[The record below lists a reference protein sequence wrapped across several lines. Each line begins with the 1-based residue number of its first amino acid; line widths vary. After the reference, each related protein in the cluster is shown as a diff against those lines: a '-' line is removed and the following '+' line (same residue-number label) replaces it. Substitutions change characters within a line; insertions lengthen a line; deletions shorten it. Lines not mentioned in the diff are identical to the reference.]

1 MNAQRTGKYVRQ
13 PMGYEA
19 FMPKPLPPDP
29 PLVFDRNLQSALSEA
44 DRALARLDG
53 VAAVLPNPELFIAM
67 YVKKEALLSSQ
78 IEGTQA
84 SLQGV
89 LEFEADGMPRDDI
102 NEVKEV
108 INYVKAMDHGLA
120 RLNDFPFSSRLFREI
135 HAVLLAG
142 VRGRT
147 KTPGEYRRSQ
157 NWIGGAG
164 ASLAEAVF
172 VPPPADAVEELISD
186 LEKFIHA
193 GDNLPPLV
201 KIALVHAQ
209 FETIHPFLDGNG
221 RIGRLLITF
230 YLCWQG
236 ILSRPLLYLSHYLK
250 KNRQAYY
257 DKLLAVRTEGDWEGW
272 VEFFLS
278 GVKEVSLE
286 AADTARRII
295 DLKSRLSETI
305 FSSRRSRLSAL
316 RLLDLCFAMPLLD
329 VPLIASRL
337 ALSRQSTTQLV
348 DHFLSLGILHE
359 ITGKKRYRKFLFRDY
374 VALIAKGTELGQGG
388 RELGQKN
395 E

>member
-1 MNAQRTGKYVRQ
+1 MDAQRTGKYVRQ
-13 PMGYEA
+13 PQGYDA

-29 PLVFDRNLQSALSEA
+29 PLVFDRDLQSALSEA
-44 DRALARLDG
+44 DRSLARLDG

-84 SLQGV
+84 SLQGI
-89 LEFEADGMPRDDI
+89 LEFEADGIPRDDI
-102 NEVKEV
+102 NEIKEV

-120 RLNDFPFSSRLFREI
+120 RLKDFPFSSRLFREI
-135 HAVLLAG
+135 HALLLAG

-147 KTPGEYRRSQ
+147 KTPGEYRCSQ

-164 ASLAEAVF
+164 APLAEAVF
-172 VPPPADAVEELISD
+172 VPPPADAVEGLISD

-193 GDNLPPLV
+193 ADGLPPLV

-236 ILSRPLLYLSHYLK
+236 ILSRPLLYLSYYLK

-272 VEFFLS
+272 VGFFLR

-295 DLKSRLSETI
+295 DLKSRVSETI
-305 FSSRRSRLSAL
+305 HSSRRSGLSSL
-316 RLLDLCFAMPLLD
+316 RLLDLSFAMPLLD

-337 ALSRQSTTQLV
+337 ALSRQSATQLV
-348 DHFLSLGILHE
+348 DHFQSLGILHE
-359 ITGKKRYRKFLFRDY
+359 ITGKKRYRKFIFREY
-374 VALIAKGTELGQGG
+374 VGLIAKGTELG
-388 RELGQKN
+388 
-395 E
+395 

>member
-1 MNAQRTGKYVRQ
+1 MDAQRTGRYVRQ
-13 PMGYEA
+13 PLGYDA
-19 FMPKPLPPDP
+19 FMPKALPPDP
-29 PLVFDRNLQSALSEA
+29 PLVFDRDLQSTLSEA

-89 LEFEADGMPRDDI
+89 LEFEGDGVPRDDI

-108 INYVKAMDHGLA
+108 INYVKAMDHGLE
-120 RLNDFPFSSRLFREI
+120 RLKDFPFSSRLIREI
-135 HAVLLAG
+135 HAILLAG

-157 NWIGGAG
+157 NWLGAAG
-164 ASLAEAVF
+164 APLAEAVF
-172 VPPPADAVEELISD
+172 VPPPAAAVEELVAD

-193 GDNLPPLV
+193 ADGLPPLV

-221 RIGRLLITF
+221 RVGRLLITF

-257 DKLLAVRTEGDWEGW
+257 DKLLAVRTQGDWEGW
-272 VEFFLS
+272 LGFFLR

-286 AADTARRII
+286 ATDTVRRII
-295 DLKSRLSETI
+295 DLKSRLSEKI
-305 FSSRRSRLSAL
+305 YAGRKVGVSAL
-316 RLLDLCFAMPLLD
+316 RLLDLSFATPLLD
-329 VPLIASRL
+329 VPLVVSRL
-337 ALSRQSTTQLV
+337 ALSRQSATQLV
-348 DHFLSLGILHE
+348 DHFQSLGILNE
-359 ITGKKRYRKFLFRDY
+359 ITGKKRYRKFIFKEY
-374 VALIAKGTELGQGG
+374 VELIAKGTELG
-388 RELGQKN
+388 
-395 E
+395 

>member
-1 MNAQRTGKYVRQ
+1 
-13 PMGYEA
+13 
-19 FMPKPLPPDP
+19 MPKPLPPDP
-29 PLVFDRNLQSALSEA
+29 PVAFDRELQMALSEA
-44 DRALARLDG
+44 DRSLARLDG

-84 SLQGV
+84 SLQGI

-102 NEVKEV
+102 NEVREV

-120 RLNDFPFSSRLFREI
+120 RLKDFPFSSRLIREI
-135 HAVLLAG
+135 HAILLAG

-157 NWIGGAG
+157 NWIGNAG
-164 ASLAEAVF
+164 APLAAAVF
-172 VPPPADAVEELISD
+172 VPPPADALEELVSD
-186 LEKFIHA
+186 LEKFIHDED
-193 GDNLPPLV
+193 GLPPLV

-209 FETIHPFLDGNG
+209 FETIHPFLGGNG

-230 YLCWQG
+230 FLCWRG

-250 KNRQAYY
+250 KNRQSYY
-257 DKLLAVRTEGDWEGW
+257 DKLLAVRTHGDWEGW
-272 VEFFLS
+272 MLFFLR

-286 AADTARRII
+286 AAETARRII

-305 FSSRRSRLSAL
+305 HSAHGSGLSSL
-316 RLLDLCFAMPLLD
+316 RLLDLSFAMPLLD
-329 VPLIASRL
+329 VPSIAAKL
-337 ALSRQSTTQLV
+337 ALSRQGATQLV

-359 ITGKKRYRKFLFRDY
+359 ITGKKRYRKFLFREY
-374 VALIAKGTELGQGG
+374 VTLIAKGTEIDSM
-388 RELGQKN
+388 N
-395 E
+395 H

>member
-1 MNAQRTGKYVRQ
+1 MDAERTGRYVKQ
-13 PMGYEA
+13 PSGYEA

-29 PLVFDRNLQSALSEA
+29 PLSFDPELQLALSEA

-89 LEFEADGMPRDDI
+89 LEFEADGLPRDDI

-108 INYVKAMDHGLA
+108 VNYVRAMDHGLA
-120 RLNDFPFSSRLFREI
+120 RLKDFPFSSRLIREI
-135 HAVLLAG
+135 HAILLAG

-157 NWIGGAG
+157 NWIGAAG

-172 VPPPADAVEELISD
+172 VPPPAATVEELISD
-186 LEKFIHA
+186 LEKYIHA
-193 GDNLPPLV
+193 GDSLPPLV

-230 YLCWQG
+230 YLCWRG

-250 KNRQAYY
+250 KNRQEYY
-257 DKLLAVRTEGDWEGW
+257 DRLLAVRTRGDWEGW
-272 VEFFLS
+272 LKFFLR
-278 GVKEVSLE
+278 GVHEVSLA
-286 AADTARRII
+286 AADTARRILE
-295 DLKSRLSETI
+295 LKSRSSEKI
-305 FSSRRSRLSAL
+305 HASRKAGLSAL

-329 VPLIASRL
+329 VPLVASRL
-337 ALSRQSTTQLV
+337 ALSRQGATQLV
-348 DHFLSLGILHE
+348 SQFRSLGILHE
-359 ITGKKRYRKFLFRDY
+359 ITGKKRYRKFIFKEY
-374 VALIAKGTELGQGG
+374 VDLIAKGTELG
-388 RELGQKN
+388 
-395 E
+395 

>member
-1 MNAQRTGKYVRQ
+1 MDAQRTGKYVRQ
-13 PMGYEA
+13 PLGYNA

-29 PLVFDRNLQSALSEA
+29 PLIFDRELQSALSEA

-108 INYVKAMDHGLA
+108 VNYVKAMDHGLE
-120 RLNDFPFSSRLFREI
+120 RLKDFPFSSRLIREI
-135 HAVLLAG
+135 HAILLAG

-157 NWIGGAG
+157 NWIGAAG
-164 ASLAEAVF
+164 ARLAEAVF

-193 GDNLPPLV
+193 ADGLPPLV

-236 ILSRPLLYLSHYLK
+236 MLSRPLLYLSHYLK
-250 KNRQAYY
+250 KNRDEYY
-257 DKLLAVRTEGDWEGW
+257 QKLLAVRTQGDWEGW
-272 VEFFLS
+272 LGFFLC

-295 DLKSRLSETI
+295 ELKSRLAEKIYTD
-305 FSSRRSRLSAL
+305 RKAGLSAL
-316 RLLDLCFAMPLLD
+316 RLLDLSFAMPLLD
-329 VPLIASRL
+329 VPLVVSRL
-337 ALSRQSTTQLV
+337 ALSRQSATLLI
-348 DHFLSLGILHE
+348 DHFQSLGILHE
-359 ITGKKRYRKFLFRDY
+359 ITGKKRYRKFLFREY
-374 VALIAKGTELGQGG
+374 VELIAKGTELS
-388 RELGQKN
+388 
-395 E
+395 